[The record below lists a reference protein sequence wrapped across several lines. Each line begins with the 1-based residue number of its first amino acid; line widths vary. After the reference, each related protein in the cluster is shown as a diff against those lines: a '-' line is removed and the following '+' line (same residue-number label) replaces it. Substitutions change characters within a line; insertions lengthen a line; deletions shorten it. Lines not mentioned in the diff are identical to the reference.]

1 MFKMI
6 LLALVLFVIL
16 AAIVLTKMRDRGGFA
31 FLAVM
36 GAILVAIPLLGNAA
50 ASS

>member
-6 LLALVLFVIL
+6 LLAVTIFVIL

-36 GAILVAIPLLGNAA
+36 AAVLVAIPALGSAA
-50 ASS
+50 ANG